1 MSIMS
6 IMDTTTDK
14 LLAQAAAFSDREG
27 LSLAQLS
34 EAVFGHKAFFR
45 RLQTGKGCHTA
56 SYERVQRHFISNGY
70 DPADLERE
78 GKSGVAA

>member
-1 MSIMS
+1 MS

-14 LLAQAAAFSDREG
+14 LLAQAAAFCDREG

-45 RLQTGKGCHTA
+45 RLQRGNGCHMA
-56 SYERVQRHFISNGY
+56 SFERVQRHFI
-70 DPADLERE
+70 
-78 GKSGVAA
+78 KSGHDPDDLDRASRNRETAA

>member
-1 MSIMS
+1 MS

-45 RLQTGKGCHTA
+45 RIQTGKGCHMA
-56 SYERVQRHFISNGY
+56 SYERVQRHFIENGH
-70 DPADLERE
+70 DPAALERD
-78 GKSGVAA
+78 GRGVAA